1 MHVWFQCPRMCRCI
15 LSSTYKWSKYLSVDM
30 IFRSLWF
37 LFTPFVTCEY
47 MLYMSN
53 TSGVGTAILLEVS
66 EFPPL
71 FNEIYVAQYLICCV
85 VFLSNCLF
93 FIIFFL
99 FKNIVRPI
107 YCFVKRL
114 VKLFFQAI
122 NRDGAMWKT
131 ICRLT
136 Q

>member
-1 MHVWFQCPRMCRCI
+1 M
-15 LSSTYKWSKYLSVDM
+15 
-30 IFRSLWF
+30 
-37 LFTPFVTCEY
+37 TCEY
-47 MLYMSN
+47 MLYVSN

-71 FNEIYVAQYLICCV
+71 LNEIYVAQYLICCV
-85 VFLSNCLF
+85 VVLSNCLF
-93 FIIFFL
+93 FIIFFFFFFFFFFL
-99 FKNIVRPI
+99 NIVRPF